1 MTDRPITV
9 FLRDQKTGQDRPYQL
24 AADEFPSQIGVFC
37 DGCGTTVKR
46 DYVVSEAMSK
56 PERLEVA
63 RASLRRERWRCD
75 ESGDWCPAC
84 GTPAQQ
90 SGEAASR

>member
-1 MTDRPITV
+1 MTV
-9 FLRDQKTGQDRPYQL
+9 FLRDEATGQDRPYQL
-24 AADEFPSQIGVFC
+24 APDEFPSQIGVFC

-56 PERLEVA
+56 TERLEVA
-63 RASLRRERWRCD
+63 RVSLRGDGWQCD

-84 GTPAQQ
+84 RTPAENG
-90 SGEAASR
+90 GEVSAR